1 MTSKELEQEIK
12 DLEMEY
18 KILNQSDLAI
28 TDYITYARRHNQ
40 LFSKIDLQKRRLD
53 KVTIEELKERNEKL
67 EKAIE
72 ILKTKKVDIHLILF
86 ANNYGHYISLLDP
99 WEDNLKEEEYNLL
112 KEVFGC
118 D

>member
-53 KVTIEELKERNEKL
+53 KVTIEELKERNNKL
-67 EKAIE
+67 EKVIE
-72 ILKTKKVDIHLILF
+72 ILKSRIDI
-86 ANNYGHYISLLDP
+86 NYCEHCFDRTINYFIDF
-99 WEDNLKEEEYNLL
+99 NYEEEYLSQEEYELL